1 MAVKIT
7 YRANNSEFGQ
17 LMMSDQTQDLADH
30 GAATGAAYARLY
42 AKGAGLPADYVAS
55 IEGRPGPP
63 VTLGGNPR
71 RTARTVAEHRLA
83 ATFEFGSGKGSK
95 SGPSGRKRPQGGYS
109 DPYRILG
116 RAGARTGS
124 PPKRVR

>member
-7 YRANNSEFGQ
+7 YKPNNREFGQ
-17 LMMSDQTQDLADH
+17 LMMSDQTQDLADD
-30 GAATGAAYARLY
+30 GAEHGAAYARLY
-42 AKGAGLPADYVAS
+42 ARGSGLPADYVSS
-55 IEGRPGPP
+55 ISARTGPP
-63 VTLGGNPR
+63 VTMGGNPR

-83 ATFEFGSGKGSK
+83 ATFEFGSGKGST
-95 SGPSGRKRPQGGYS
+95 SGPAGRKRPQGGYS

-124 PPKRVR
+124 PPRKAR